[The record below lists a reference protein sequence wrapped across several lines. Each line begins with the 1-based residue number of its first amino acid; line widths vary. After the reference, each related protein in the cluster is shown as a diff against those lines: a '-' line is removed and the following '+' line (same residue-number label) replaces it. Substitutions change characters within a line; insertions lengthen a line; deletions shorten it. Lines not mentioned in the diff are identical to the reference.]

1 MHFQPNHTC
10 NFNCYNFLFDVHLSV
25 MIDFENVK
33 NYIIEPW
40 SMIIG
45 QIAVYGTLKSALLKH
60 SVFSYTQVNNYNFS

>member
-1 MHFQPNHTC
+1 
-10 NFNCYNFLFDVHLSV
+10 

-60 SVFSYTQVNNYNFS
+60 SVFSSTQVNNYNFS